1 MRHSVACPTR
11 LPRRLSPSWDPAT
24 CKNLEGGAG
33 EVVRGRDPRWL
44 RTSRSTE
51 ILGEDLAGPSAGATA
66 RPAAPPPQP
75 REPGAPGLRRAPPRT
90 RMDLSGLGRCSDA
103 PRQASAGLS
112 GRDLRAAGGV
122 LPVDLER
129 ERAALCARQSGHG
142 PPAVRWLL
150 GSWGA
155 ESGGPARR
163 RVAAEHAKPSANLI
177 CQSELETSA
186 FPPSKLK
193 SPRGRAQAPSSDGQH
208 RHPAW
213 HAGSGGRGGRGPSA
227 ELASGYWGRRRALPG
242 AADLRKGA
250 RADDRRPRS
259 AGRKLHLPEAA
270 RLPGNVG
277 KSGEPHKVGEVGN
290 QPRDS

>member
-1 MRHSVACPTR
+1 MRRSVACPTR
-11 LPRRLSPSWDPAT
+11 LPRRLSPSWDPA
-24 CKNLEGGAG
+24 
-33 EVVRGRDPRWL
+33 VVRRSDPRWL

-75 REPGAPGLRRAPPRT
+75 REPGAPGLRRASPRT
-90 RMDLSGLGRCSDA
+90 QRDSSGLGPRSAA
-103 PRQASAGLS
+103 PRQTVLGCAAAT
-112 GRDLRAAGGV
+112 RRAAGGV

-129 ERAALCARQSGHG
+129 ERAALCAGQSGHG
-142 PPAVRWLL
+142 PAAVRWLL
-150 GSWGA
+150 GSRGA

-186 FPPSKLK
+186 FPPSTLK
-193 SPRGRAQAPSSDGQH
+193 SPRGRAQAPSSDGRH

-213 HAGSGGRGGRGPSA
+213 HAGSGGRGRRGPSA

-242 AADLRKGA
+242 AADLRQKGA

-259 AGRKLHLPEAA
+259 TGRKLHLPEAA

-277 KSGEPHKVGEVGN
+277 KWGEPHKVGEVGN